1 MLFRLLLIF
10 TVVPLVE
17 LALLVELAQRT
28 SVAATF
34 TLVLATGFLGAWL
47 ARREGVKALTRIQ
60 SELHAGAMPTDA
72 MLDGALIVLAGVVL
86 VTPGML
92 TDLIGFALLVPPI
105 RGTIKK
111 RLADALRARVV
122 HINERG
128 PAPFVDVTATSYEAE
143 ANDDTPPS
151 SRSSDRHQIDASTKE

>member
-17 LALLVELAQRT
+17 LALLVELAKRT
-28 SVAATF
+28 SVTATL

-47 ARREGVKALTRIQ
+47 ARREGIKALTRIQ
-60 SELHAGAMPTDA
+60 SELNSGVMPTEA

-92 TDLIGFALLVPPI
+92 TDLAGFALLVPPI
-105 RGTIKK
+105 RGAVKK
-111 RLADALRARVV
+111 KLASAFRARVV
-122 HINERG
+122 RMEEG
-128 PAPFVDVTATSYEAE
+128 GAAEFVDVTATSYESE
-143 ANDDTPPS
+143 ADEDAQ
-151 SRSSDRHQIDASTKE
+151 RSPHKASRHQLDASTEE